1 MMQFYLFFS
10 RCLVQPPTHV
20 LFVSNHF
27 HLWGVSSSWT
37 GPYPVNFGEYV
48 SPTKGWSRP
57 LCETI
62 CGYVSKTR
70 CLATLLMYTYIYI
83 YHLVCILINI
93 WTADWAKQLSEAIV
107 PSLALR
113 SHPESNM
120 NFTSES
126 YKRKFPFFQRVPCL
140 SGVFVISAYGY
151 QEFMFPTSWTS
162 FVSGSDSR
170 RPEGMMWTCH
180 SLTRLDTRENCPD
193 MIFRWGRSLI
203 EDPFPATC

>member
-1 MMQFYLFFS
+1 MPSSATNSCFICFKSFS
-10 RCLVQPPTHV
+10 PLRGFIILNRTISSELWRICFPHKRLVKT
-20 LFVSNHF
+20 FVWDD
-27 HLWGVSSSWT
+27 LW
-37 GPYPVNFGEYV
+37 
-48 SPTKGWSRP
+48 
-57 LCETI
+57 LCEQDTMS
-62 CGYVSKTR
+62 CYAAYVY
-70 CLATLLMYTYIYI
+70 LYIYI